1 MNDAIS
7 RAAEISDA
15 VAAFFEN
22 PDFKEKIKGKS
33 TFSIIGMMLRD
44 YPEESMNLICKYHGV
59 DRDSVKDDANKIY
72 SMLTKAL
79 NDTISVFQ
87 H

>member
-7 RAAEISDA
+7 KAAEISDA

-22 PDFKEKIKGKS
+22 PDFKEKIKGKG
-33 TFSIIGMMLRD
+33 TFSIVSMMLRD
-44 YPEESMNLICKYHGV
+44 FPEESMNLICKYHGV
-59 DRDSVKDDANKIY
+59 DRDAVKDDANEIY
-72 SMLTKAL
+72 SLLTKAL
-79 NDTISVFQ
+79 NNTIAVFQ